1 MINDI
6 VENLKK
12 NHPEIYKSNPRYP
25 NNRYD
30 TENERFSK
38 VYLYEANFIFI
49 SFTNGKKISGTDLH
63 FILESSD
70 KMNKS
75 LQFFFTLLLCIKQK
89 QTERVANYRFNNF
102 RCLYTYLH
110 Q

>member
-1 MINDI
+1 VINDI

-12 NHPEIYKSNPRYP
+12 NHPEIYKSNPHYP

-102 RCLYTYLH
+102 RCLYTYLP
-110 Q
+110 

>member
-70 KMNKS
+70 QMNKS

-102 RCLYTYLH
+102 RCLYTYLP
-110 Q
+110 